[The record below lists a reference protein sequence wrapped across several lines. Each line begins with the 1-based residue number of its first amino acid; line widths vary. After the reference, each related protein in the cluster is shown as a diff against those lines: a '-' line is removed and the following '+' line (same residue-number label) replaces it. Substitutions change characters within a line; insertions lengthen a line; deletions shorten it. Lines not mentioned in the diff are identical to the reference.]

1 MEEGNINAH
10 WKCIEFPFLPTFF
23 SLLHSSFLH
32 CHFFLLLLVEC
43 NQSLRDEKWKMRMA
57 EEEKCRKTILP
68 RRRTQDENAHKNFF
82 TINCKEFQSEAPQTF
97 SLKLIVCDFSQKSE
111 WIESLSR
118 LRGQLTSHESF
129 VLSIRDF
136 CSRPDNQFELFPSFS

>member
-1 MEEGNINAH
+1 MILARSRLLRHLRQLSEHINGRREH
-10 WKCIEFPFLPTFF
+10 KCTLKMYRVSIPSDFF
-23 SLLHSSFLH
+23 SLLHSYFLH

-57 EEEKCRKTILP
+57 EEEKCKKTILP
-68 RRRTQDENAHKNFF
+68 RRRTQDENSLKNFF

-97 SLKLIVCDFSQKSE
+97 SLKLIVCDFSQQFE

-118 LRGQLTSHESF
+118 LRGQSTSHESF
-129 VLSIRDF
+129 V
-136 CSRPDNQFELFPSFS
+136 